1 MDAAHAYSRGIPRV
15 INLLCEHA
23 LINAYA
29 ERCPQVPVWA
39 IEEAAHDFLLQK
51 IRPSTAEHSGDAGSS
66 DNPLA
71 LQPTFETKMARSFT
85 TVEAGTHD
93 RSSHTWPSTAAAL
106 ADEGSAI
113 AEAKGMVT
121 PIRRSPDS
129 NQGKAANST
138 ISVPTT
144 FRVSGRRW
152 IRVLASV
159 LARLER
165 ASAAA
170 QRNKQLVNAAKMVRG
185 WVVDFKHDW
194 NAMMNAIQLPQSAK
208 FLFQWLRQ
216 PAISKRSDSSRKQPG

>member
-1 MDAAHAYSRGIPRV
+1 
-15 INLLCEHA
+15 
-23 LINAYA
+23 
-29 ERCPQVPVWA
+29 
-39 IEEAAHDFLLQK
+39 
-51 IRPSTAEHSGDAGSS
+51 
-66 DNPLA
+66 
-71 LQPTFETKMARSFT
+71 
-85 TVEAGTHD
+85 
-93 RSSHTWPSTAAAL
+93 
-106 ADEGSAI
+106 
-113 AEAKGMVT
+113 MVT